1 MFAKPSLLKP
11 KPSLLKPKPSLLKPK
26 RTGVTLTFGE
36 RAENGSMG
44 MEKIGSIGDVDG
56 LTCEELRAVQV
67 LALERGYTATVVD
80 LVLEGLGDTEHES
93 HCEPACVLVIE
104 DGCKFLA
111 QVGAGGE
118 FEVPDDF
125 HGALVAEHDVIESR
139 YNRTEL
145 MRRKVKNLHARYK
158 ICFAEEDQEPD
169 IAAGKGTI
177 VAFDSVPLLKAM
189 QRGIGTLFP
198 RLEGCP
204 AEGNLYYD
212 LEKCGIGFH
221 GDAERRV
228 VIAGRIVKNVETKKE
243 TFPLR
248 YVFFKNGDPIGKPVD
263 INLPPGCVY
272 LMSEKAVGWDWRKT
286 KGGLI
291 TLRHAAGCEKYTK
304 FPLTKAQKAEK
315 KRPKASAGAGGAEG
329 VAAKRVR
336 TVE

>member
-1 MFAKPSLLKP
+1 MFAKPSFLKP
-11 KPSLLKPKPSLLKPK
+11 KPSPLKPK
-26 RTGVTLTFGE
+26 RTGMTFTFGE
-36 RAENGSMG
+36 IAENGSMG

-56 LTCEELRAVQV
+56 LKRKELREVMK
-67 LALERGYTATVVD
+67 LARERGYTAKMVN
-80 LVLEGLGDTEHES
+80 LVKKGLGGTEHES
-93 HCEPACVLVIE
+93 HCEPAYVLVIE
-104 DGCKFLA
+104 NGCKFLA
-111 QVGAGGE
+111 QVGASGE

-125 HGALVAEHDVIESR
+125 HGALVAEHDKIESR

-145 MRRKVKNLHARYK
+145 MRGRVKRLQARYK
-158 ICFAEEDQEPD
+158 ICIWEEDQEPD

-198 RLEGCP
+198 RLDGCP

-212 LEKCGIGFH
+212 LDKCGIGFH
-221 GDAERRV
+221 GDSERRV
-228 VIAGRIVKNVETKKE
+228 VIAGRIVKNVQTEKE

-291 TLRHAAGCEKYTK
+291 TLRHAAGCDKYTK

-329 VAAKRVR
+329 VAAAKRVR